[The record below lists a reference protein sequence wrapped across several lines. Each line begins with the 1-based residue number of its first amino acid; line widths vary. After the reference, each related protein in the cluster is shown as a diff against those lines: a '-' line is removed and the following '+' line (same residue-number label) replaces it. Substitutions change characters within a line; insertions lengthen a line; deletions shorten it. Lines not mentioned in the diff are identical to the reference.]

1 MDEVYLDQTKREF
14 FAGIQYSQDM
24 SSAQM

>member
-24 SSAQM
+24 SSAQ

>member
-14 FAGIQYSQDM
+14 FAGIQYSQD
-24 SSAQM
+24 